1 MPTVCFQQLTPISV
15 LHVYRTEIPGIGCS
29 ASRVKLAASGSVFSP
44 RRPPLFTLN
53 SSERKTSHRSTK
65 RGQTDIRK
73 NTCSISLWFRRRERC
88 GDYRA
93 DSDALETKHIYKR
106 SGPEPGEPVH
116 NSCLAH
122 LCLTI
127 HICGCYKGATLLIG
141 GAVAQLGARLDGIE
155 EVVGSNP
162 IGSTILFNHLRLFD
176 GLRRGTCAV
185 VCVVTA
191 P

>member
-1 MPTVCFQQLTPISV
+1 M
-15 LHVYRTEIPGIGCS
+15 
-29 ASRVKLAASGSVFSP
+29 
-44 RRPPLFTLN
+44 
-53 SSERKTSHRSTK
+53 
-65 RGQTDIRK
+65 
-73 NTCSISLWFRRRERC
+73 
-88 GDYRA
+88 
-93 DSDALETKHIYKR
+93 R

-155 EVVGSNP
+155 QVVGSNP
-162 IGSTILFNHLRLFD
+162 IGSTILFNHFRTLCTV
-176 GLRRGTCAV
+176 GQAICAV
-185 VCVVTA
+185 VCAVTA